1 MIMIKNK
8 KELYKY
14 IDEDA
19 TANGI
24 RQGFSYYIKLFYGN
38 VPARAFR
45 YLKSLRKYEYGINTH
60 SLFLFWY
67 RFINRRLGAKYNIAI
82 TPNTVG
88 YGLKLPHL
96 EQGVI
101 INCTSMG
108 NHCIVNSGV
117 VLGNKGPGK
126 NEQKPRVGNYVNFC
140 VGSKAVGDINIGD
153 NVMIAPN
160 AVVTKDV
167 PANCVVAGIPAKII
181 KSLEQ

>member
-1 MIMIKNK
+1 MIKNK
-8 KELYKY
+8 KDLYKY

-24 RQGFSYYIKLFYGN
+24 REGFSYYIKLFYGN
-38 VPARAFR
+38 VPAQAFR
-45 YLKSLRKYEYGINTH
+45 YLKSLRKYEYALNKN
-60 SLFLFWY
+60 SLFVFWY
-67 RFINRRLGAKYNIAI
+67 RFYNRRLGGKYHIAI

-101 INCTSMG
+101 INCSSMG

-117 VLGNKGPGK
+117 VLGNKGPGL
-126 NEQKPRVGNYVNFC
+126 NDQTPTVGNYVNFC
-140 VGSKAVGDINIGD
+140 VGSKAIGKIHIGN
-153 NVMIAPN
+153 NVLVAPN

-167 PANCVVAGIPAKII
+167 PDNCFVAGIPATII
-181 KSLEQ
+181 KSIKA